1 MPRFLITIHR
11 PNDYDPSVETPEQA
25 RAIDAVNDAM
35 VEAGIRVF
43 VGGLR
48 SISESVAIH
57 RTDDGALKVQ
67 PGPYLACGEH
77 VGGLWVI
84 EAATTEEATRWGQRA
99 AEACRASVEVRQFH

>member
-11 PNDYDPSVETPEQA
+11 PNDCDPSVETPEQG
-25 RAIDAVNDAM
+25 RAIDELNDAM
-35 VEAGIRVF
+35 VEAGSRIF

-48 SISESVAIH
+48 SITESLAIH
-57 RTDDGALKVQ
+57 RSEDGTLAIQ
-67 PGPYLACGEH
+67 PGPYLDCGEH

-84 EAATTEEATRWGQRA
+84 EAATIEEATNWGQRA